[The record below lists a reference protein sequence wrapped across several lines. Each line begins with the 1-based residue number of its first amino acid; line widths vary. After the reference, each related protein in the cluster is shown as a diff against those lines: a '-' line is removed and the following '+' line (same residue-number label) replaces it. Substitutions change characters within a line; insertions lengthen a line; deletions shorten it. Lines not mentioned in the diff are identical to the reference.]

1 MKGKNLIISIALLLL
16 LSGNLFQYVISKKQN
31 KQLINAIEKMKQDSE
46 QKISTCE
53 FNSYELKND
62 IQTCLQNDGLRIDP
76 ETKVYDM
83 ETHEADKLK
92 NLLTHKTLLIRIS
105 QANCQVCIDALL
117 SLFNKV
123 KSGHILLLADY
134 TNSRFLKKIKEN
146 HQITYPC
153 YKIEKPFAIPVE
165 DLCVPYLF
173 IMDEKMEVN
182 CLYIPHKE
190 MPEEIEKC
198 LEIINKRISS
208 L

>member
-1 MKGKNLIISIALLLL
+1 MTSSCVYYCFDRRLRSLI
-16 LSGNLFQYVISKKQN
+16 F
-31 KQLINAIEKMKQDSE
+31 NAIEKIKQDSE
-46 QKISTCE
+46 QEINTCE

-76 ETKVYDM
+76 GTKVYDM
-83 ETHEADKLK
+83 ETHEAVKLK